1 MHRRHPGT
9 RKKREQTKTQRQ
21 KTALGGLSELQEAP
35 LEVEFPTETIELE
48 SEFSEEWDND
58 ELFEG
63 YAWKQLYGDEGI
75 ATYGTVARSHL
86 SEEEKAAY
94 TAGYHTLLH
103 KRGAADRRRGA
114 DNSPICADKRL
125 C

>member
-1 MHRRHPGT
+1 M
-9 RKKREQTKTQRQ
+9 
-21 KTALGGLSELQEAP
+21 
-35 LEVEFPTETIELE
+35 EVEFPTETIELE

-86 SEEEKAAY
+86 VKPLKELHALCCSGSSMRYQGIVHIKQDAAVAPAIQTFKINFIGGIY
-94 TAGYHTLLH
+94 IFFRVKCLKQNHFSLLI
-103 KRGAADRRRGA
+103 
-114 DNSPICADKRL
+114 S
-125 C
+125 